1 MKNISEMTGDQAL
14 DLALDTIKIKKQAI
28 VFANTKSSAEK
39 SAESLANEITLKSE
53 ELDRLADECLHSL
66 SAPTKQCERL
76 ANCIK
81 KGVAFHHAGLTS
93 GQRDIIEENFKK
105 GIIKIICS
113 TPTLAAGVDLP
124 AFRTILKD
132 LRRFG
137 KSEGLSWIPVLE
149 YLQMAGRAGRPK
161 YDSFGES
168 VAIAN
173 TPAAANE
180 IKDRYLNGE
189 PEDIL
194 SKLAV
199 EPVLRTYLLSLIA
212 TDFVNTKKD
221 IVDFFSKTFWSH
233 HFRDMERLEAIIT
246 RMLGLLED
254 FEFITCST
262 NAAENKALQKKH
274 EFVSASDI
282 RSEKYTATILGK
294 RVAELYIDPLTAD
307 YFVECMKISLKK
319 KSYDTFALMQMVS
332 HTLELRPL
340 LRVKS
345 SEMDDIME
353 KYAGYEDLV
362 LENEPNIYENE
373 YDEFMAS
380 IKTAFM
386 FLDWVDEKSEEE
398 LMEKYNVRPGEL
410 KVKLDNADWLLY
422 SAEEIA
428 RITKSQPLLKELAK
442 ARFRLKYGAKEE
454 LFPLLKLKSIG
465 RTRARAMFR
474 NKIRDIADVKKVDI
488 IQLVQILGK
497 KTAINVKKQVG
508 IDLENEKVPERKRKG
523 QISLKDY

>member
-1 MKNISEMTGDQAL
+1 MKNISEITGDQAL

-39 SAESLANEITLKSE
+39 SAESLAKEIKGQAKESE
-53 ELDRLADECLHSL
+53 ELGKLADECLHSL
-66 SAPTKQCERL
+66 SSPTKQCERL

-81 KGVAFHHAGLTS
+81 KGTAFHHAGLTA

-105 GIIKIICS
+105 GMIKVICA

-137 KSEGLSWIPVLE
+137 RSEGLSWIPVLE

-173 TPAAANE
+173 TPGAANE

-212 TDFVNTKKD
+212 TDFVNSKKD

-246 RMLGLLED
+246 KMLSLLED
-254 FEFITCST
+254 FEFIAS
-262 NAAENKALQKKH
+262 AGKQEKH
-274 EFVSASDI
+274 DAKGFVSAAEIS
-282 RSEKYTATILGK
+282 SEKYTATILGK
-294 RVAELYIDPLTAD
+294 RIAELYIDPLTAN
-307 YFVECMKISLKK
+307 YLAECMKKSLKK
-319 KSYDTFALMQMVS
+319 KSYDTFALLQMIS

-340 LRVKS
+340 LGVKS

-353 KYAGYEDLV
+353 KYAGYEDLA
-362 LENEPNIYENE
+362 LEDEPNIYEPE

-386 FLDWVDEKSEEE
+386 FLDWADEKGEEE

-454 LFPLLKLKSIG
+454 LFPLLKLQGIG
-465 RTRARAMFR
+465 RARARAMFR
-474 NKIRDIADVKKVDI
+474 NKIKDIADVKKADI
-488 IQLVQILGK
+488 TQLVQILGK

-508 IDLENEKVPERKRKG
+508 IDLEKEKVPERKRKG
-523 QISLKDY
+523 QISLRDY

>member
-1 MKNISEMTGDQAL
+1 MTAAKNKVKIRESSGDQAL
-14 DLALDTIKIKKQAI
+14 DLALDTIDMKKQAI

-39 SAESLANEITLKSE
+39 AAEELAKKVKFSSP
-53 ELDRLADECLHSL
+53 ELDRLADGCINSL
-66 SAPTKQCERL
+66 SHPTKQCERL
-76 ANCIK
+76 AFCVK
-81 KGVAFHHAGLTS
+81 RGVAFHHAGLTP
-93 GQRDIIEENFKK
+93 GQKDIIEENFKK
-105 GIIKIICS
+105 GLIKVICA

-180 IKDRYLNGE
+180 IRDRYLNGE

-221 IVDFFSKTFWSH
+221 IAEFFSKTFWAH
-233 HFRDMERLEAIIT
+233 HFKDMERLEQIIT
-246 RMLGLLED
+246 RILGLLED
-254 FEFITCST
+254 YGFIASS
-262 NAAENKALQKKH
+262 KKQD
-274 EFVSASDI
+274 FVSAKDI
-282 RSEKYTATILGK
+282 SSEKYTATVLGK

-307 YFVECMKISLKK
+307 YIVGCMKKAMAKK
-319 KSYDTFALMQMVS
+319 NYDTFSFLQMVS
-332 HTLELRPL
+332 HTLELRPWL
-340 LRVKS
+340 KVRA
-345 SEMDDIME
+345 SEFDDIME
-353 KYAGYEDLV
+353 KYAGCEDMI
-362 LENEPNIYENE
+362 LEDEPNIYEPE
-373 YDEFMAS
+373 YDDFMAS

-386 FLDWVDEKSEEE
+386 FLDWADEKSEEE
-398 LMEKYNVRPGEL
+398 LLEKYTVRPGEL

-442 ARFRLKYGAKEE
+442 ARFRLRYGAKEE
-454 LFPLLKLKSIG
+454 LFPLLKLKNIG
-465 RTRARAMFR
+465 RARARALFR
-474 NKIRDIADVKKVDI
+474 NRIRDIADVKKADI
-488 IQLVQILGK
+488 TQIVQILGK
-497 KTAINVKKQVG
+497 KIAIDIKRQVG
-508 IDLENEKVPERKRKG
+508 IDIEKEKIPERKRKG
-523 QISLKDY
+523 QISLKDFDE